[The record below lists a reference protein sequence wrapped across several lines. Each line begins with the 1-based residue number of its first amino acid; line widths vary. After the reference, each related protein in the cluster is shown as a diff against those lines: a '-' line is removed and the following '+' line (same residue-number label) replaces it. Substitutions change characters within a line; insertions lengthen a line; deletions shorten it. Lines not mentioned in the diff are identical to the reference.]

1 MGINDK
7 TPLLAHISR
16 RLRGQFY
23 AQKYQ
28 ESVRSNRDLALT
40 ALVNASKDPETLL
53 IYLFYAD

>member
-23 AQKYQ
+23 TQKYQ
-28 ESVRSNRDLALT
+28 ESVRSNRDLALA

>member
-1 MGINDK
+1 MDINDK

-23 AQKYQ
+23 IQKYQ

-40 ALVNASKDPETLL
+40 ALVNACEDSETLL

>member
-16 RLRGQFY
+16 RLGGQFY
-23 AQKYQ
+23 TQKYQ
-28 ESVRSNRDLALT
+28 ESVRSNRDLALA
-40 ALVNASKDPETLL
+40 ALVNAGKDPETLL